1 MKKINYLLG
10 IVFLLTLMV
19 IVPSN
24 VGAEKVDLMSS
35 TYQPTEEEHPDP
47 SEEEHPEPSEE
58 EHPDPS

>member
-10 IVFLLTLMV
+10 IVFLLTVMV
-19 IVPSN
+19 IVPVN
-24 VGAEKVDLMSS
+24 VGAEKVDLKSS
-35 TYQPTEEEHPDP
+35 TYQPTEEEHPEP